1 MGAGKSKEKTL
12 VYSDGAVR
20 KYIRLIDQSAQKK
33 ITDAVDISEKVKQYF
48 DEAKKTY
55 DSAVIQSKDIKEE
68 LAALKSAKKDA
79 IKIIVR
85 QMLANDINNKEDLD
99 ECYKTHMQE
108 HTISYQE
115 GNMQINQN
123 NLPYQLE
130 ETAQHKSDIQPKI
143 SLLEEEEE
151 VF

>member
-1 MGAGKSKEKTL
+1 
-12 VYSDGAVR
+12 
-20 KYIRLIDQSAQKK
+20 
-33 ITDAVDISEKVKQYF
+33 
-48 DEAKKTY
+48 
-55 DSAVIQSKDIKEE
+55 
-68 LAALKSAKKDA
+68 
-79 IKIIVR
+79 
-85 QMLANDINNKEDLD
+85 
-99 ECYKTHMQE
+99 MQE